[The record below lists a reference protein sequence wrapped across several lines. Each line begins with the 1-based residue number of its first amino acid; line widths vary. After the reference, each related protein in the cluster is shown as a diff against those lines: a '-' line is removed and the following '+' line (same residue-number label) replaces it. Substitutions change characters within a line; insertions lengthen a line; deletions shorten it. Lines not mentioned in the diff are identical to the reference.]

1 MRTRCTALLVTF
13 FFMGLLLP
21 WGASAKTKTE
31 TILGSLTITGATAAQ
46 LVGVVVDH
54 NPGFEKTI
62 TLHIPPFTAPIFLDE
77 DKEEDMGGQVVN
89 SRFDTT
95 VVLTNTTT
103 DSLAIMLTVRDASG
117 MVLATTT
124 KTLGANAT
132 IMINLSTLVP

>member
-1 MRTRCTALLVTF
+1 MRTRRTALLAILLLL
-13 FFMGLLLP
+13 GLLLP

-31 TILGSLTITGATAAQ
+31 TILGSLTITGATADQ

-62 TLHIPPFTAPIFLDE
+62 TLHIPPFTVPIFLDE
-77 DKEEDMGGQVVN
+77 DKEEDMGGQVVT

-95 VVLTNTTT
+95 VVLTNTTGMPL
-103 DSLAIMLTVRDASG
+103 SLTLTVRDAGG